1 MVEGIKNTSE
11 VTMSKSRSPEEE
23 YFYKMNKELIEK
35 NRSRLDA
42 ERKELEV
49 SQRKSQHWMRCPKC
63 GEQMSE
69 VQMADIRVDKCGG
82 CNGMYFDSGELEIL
96 LKSSKPEGF
105 FDSLKKKLF

>member
-1 MVEGIKNTSE
+1 
-11 VTMSKSRSPEEE
+11 MSKSRSPEEE